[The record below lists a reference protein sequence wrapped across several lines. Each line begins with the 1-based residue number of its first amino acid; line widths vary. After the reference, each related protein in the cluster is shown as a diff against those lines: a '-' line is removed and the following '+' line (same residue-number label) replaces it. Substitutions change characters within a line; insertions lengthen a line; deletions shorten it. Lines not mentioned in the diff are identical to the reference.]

1 MRFTKRAKEMIEL
14 ANQISIESKFN
25 YIHPLHLLAAAF
37 SMNYEKNVELVEI
50 TNIKAN
56 TILNWIK
63 IQNIEK
69 NIVESILI
77 KIDENEYNLSILTN
91 QVLINAKKKTQQ
103 FEEHGQLYLDDGVI
117 IWAVINNESEE
128 ITKFLTNIDK
138 DLVISIVASP
148 RDMIVD
154 LNQDFSVKKIDGII
168 VRKVSIEDK
177 DKVIE
182 FVLKNFYERWTKT
195 ILNGF
200 ETIGLPIYIALKD
213 DDIIGFAGYNISK
226 NREKYFGPLG
236 VLKKYRNQDVGRLL
250 VVSCMQDM
258 KSLGYK
264 TCTIGNGSTIEF
276 YKNVCNAEYLPYK
289 INL

>member
-1 MRFTKRAKEMIEL
+1 MRFTKRAKEMIKL
-14 ANQISIESKFN
+14 ANQISIENKFN

-77 KIDENEYNLSILTN
+77 KIDENEYNLSTLTN

-128 ITKFLTNIDK
+128 ITKCLTNIDK
-138 DLVISIVASP
+138 DQVISIVASP

-168 VRKVSIEDK
+168 VRKVSMEDK

-250 VVSCMQDM
+250 VMSCMQDM

-264 TCTIGNGSTIEF
+264 TCIIGNGSTIEF

>member
-264 TCTIGNGSTIEF
+264 TCTIGYGSTIEF